1 MRAKPSANHAD
12 ADRVPTLN
20 AMSCEPRDSYLETQ
34 VLTAP
39 PQGLRLMLIEAAIRD
54 LDLTEGLWQQERNEP
69 ALEALIRCRSILS
82 ELIAGIQPDASPL
95 AQKVLGLYVF
105 LYTALTEAQ
114 ISRDRQKLAHVR
126 RVLISERETWREVCR
141 QLAGATRESAA
152 PAEESLALS
161 LEA

>member
-1 MRAKPSANHAD
+1 
-12 ADRVPTLN
+12 
-20 AMSCEPRDSYLETQ
+20 MSLDPRDSYLETQ

-54 LDLTEGLWQQERNEP
+54 LDLTDRQWQEGRNDA

-82 ELIAGIQPDASPL
+82 ELIAGIRPDASPL

-114 ISRDRQKLAHVR
+114 TSRDRQKLAHVR
-126 RVLISERETWREVCR
+126 RVLVSERETWQAVCR
-141 QLAGATRESAA
+141 QLAGAASETTA
-152 PAEESLALS
+152 PAEEGLALS